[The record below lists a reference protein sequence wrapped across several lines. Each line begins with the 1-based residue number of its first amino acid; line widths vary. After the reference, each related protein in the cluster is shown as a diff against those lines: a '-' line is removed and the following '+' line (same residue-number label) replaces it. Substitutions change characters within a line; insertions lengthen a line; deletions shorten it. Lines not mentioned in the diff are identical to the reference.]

1 MSIWRDDI
9 KIHPAAELFPR
20 MSGEEMKVFR
30 ENIENNGMKVPIVIL
45 YSKDRRFYGA
55 GLSSLMYSPP
65 SRLPSRYLQPQLP
78 GPAQRSQP
86 HRHVA
91 GR

>member
-45 YSKDRRFYGA
+45 HGKDRGF
-55 GLSSLMYSPP
+55 
-65 SRLPSRYLQPQLP
+65 
-78 GPAQRSQP
+78 
-86 HRHVA
+86 
-91 GR
+91 

>member
-9 KIHPAAELFPR
+9 KIHPAAELFPQ

-45 YSKDRRFYGA
+45 HGKDRGF
-55 GLSSLMYSPP
+55 
-65 SRLPSRYLQPQLP
+65 
-78 GPAQRSQP
+78 
-86 HRHVA
+86 
-91 GR
+91 